1 MNEKFVLPD
10 GSHRVSHIQ
19 DYFEYFTKNYETL
32 TDNSPL
38 RIISKIENR
47 ITLRIKSGYYCELLT
62 LEAIKLLESTKNKI
76 NEDKNGKNVPPLE
89 INEAEL
95 VHCNFVSND
104 CQQDSEVLYT
114 FVPNKYLG
122 NY

>member
-10 GSHRVSHIQ
+10 GSYPVSHIQ

-47 ITLRIKSGYYCELLT
+47 ITLRIKSGYYRELLT
-62 LEAIKLLESTKNKI
+62 LEAMKLLESTKNKI
-76 NEDKNGKNVPPLE
+76 KKDKNSKNVPHL
-89 INEAEL
+89 
-95 VHCNFVSND
+95 
-104 CQQDSEVLYT
+104 
-114 FVPNKYLG
+114 
-122 NY
+122 